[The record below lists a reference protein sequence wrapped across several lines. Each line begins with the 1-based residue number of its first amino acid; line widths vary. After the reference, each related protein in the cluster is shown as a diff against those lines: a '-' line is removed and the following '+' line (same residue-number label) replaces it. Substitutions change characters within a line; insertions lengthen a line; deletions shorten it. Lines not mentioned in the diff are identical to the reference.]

1 MIPQRILL
9 ATDLSPRC
17 DRATDRAL
25 MLAREWSATLDVL
38 HVMETVPPPP
48 AEFSWRQPETPLE
61 AAERRVRRDL
71 VGAEGLDVNIVITR
85 GDPAPVILE
94 EAKLR
99 GADLIVTGIARYETL
114 GRALLGT
121 TVDKLLRKTPVP
133 VLVVKSRARDMYRNV
148 VVASDFSDHS
158 RIALETALTLL
169 PAASVTVF
177 HAAEV
182 AYDGLVD
189 HRDALRESALEH
201 ARFEAESFLASIPTE
216 RKAGRVIETLC
227 EYGEPGELL
236 SNYVLDRDVDLL
248 VVGTKGR
255 GAIAGALLGS
265 VAQRLLSAVPVDVLA
280 VRGETD

>member
-1 MIPQRILL
+1 MTPQRILL

-25 MLAREWSATLDVL
+25 MLAREWNATLDVL
-38 HVMETVPPPP
+38 HVMGTVPVP
-48 AEFSWRQPETPLE
+48 AEFPWRQPETPLE

-99 GADLIVTGIARYETL
+99 DTDLIVTGIARYETL

-133 VLVVKSRARDMYRNV
+133 VLVVKSRPRDMYRNV

-158 RIALETALTLL
+158 RLALETALTLL
-169 PAASVTVF
+169 PAAAVTVF

-189 HRDALRESALEH
+189 NRDALRESALGH
-201 ARFEAESFLASIPTE
+201 ARIEAESFLASIPTE

-255 GAIAGALLGS
+255 SAIAGALLGS
-265 VAQRLLSAVPVDVLA
+265 VAQRLLAVVPADVLA
-280 VRGETD
+280 VRGQTD